1 MDDVRVVKS
10 RSDCEP
16 SQLGVV
22 FVLNDMTREEDFL
35 GSLWFLLSLSLFRC
49 YKVIHVTLTTSL
61 NNTLKKQTKEAE
73 LDTGDDASRR
83 NEKRMTG
90 TKRESEGGWPKDYKL
105 YHSHTVYK
113 GRSHN

>member
-1 MDDVRVVKS
+1 MDGVRKVKS
-10 RSDCEP
+10 RTDCEP

-35 GSLWFLLSLSLFRC
+35 GSLWFPLSLSLFRC
-49 YKVIHVTLTTSL
+49 ATVIHVTLTASL

-73 LDTGDDASRR
+73 LDTRDDASWR
-83 NEKRMTG
+83 NEKRMSG
-90 TKRESEGGWPKDYKL
+90 TKCESAGGWPKDCTL
-105 YHSHTVYK
+105 HHSHTVYK